1 MIVKIILKKLKGHL
15 SEEEEILFEK
25 WLAEDD
31 ENLFTFQRLSNLQ
44 DKSKEFQDIHHL
56 DPQKAWKIIQRELHP
71 NKLNRR
77 PAATSHIKF
86 IRYAAV
92 FVGIVGL
99 SLLYRSFYAEEQVE
113 VAPDPTAIRLELG
126 NGETRIL
133 SQSGSTEIVTKDGNV
148 LGSKAD
154 GVVDYSHTDV
164 DENDVEVY
172 NTLHIPNGKTF
183 KIVLSDG
190 TTVNLN
196 AGSTLEYPVKFIKGK
211 HRKVTLIG
219 EAFFDVRKD
228 EKSPFIVTSRS
239 LDIRVLG
246 TKFNVTSYPE
256 DTDQKTV
263 LVEGSV
269 RLYESGGA
277 YDQDN
282 STLLAPGEMA
292 SWEGDNKKVSVE
304 QVDTE
309 LYTSWMQGK
318 LVLKGMKF
326 KDIEKRLERHYGVS
340 IHNKNKILED
350 RVFTATFDVETI
362 EEVLNTF
369 VSETSFDYV
378 IENDQITILE

>member
-31 ENLFTFQRLSNLQ
+31 ENLSTFQRLTNLQ
-44 DKSKEFQDIHHL
+44 GKSKELREIDHL
-56 DPQKAWKIIQRELHP
+56 DPQKAWEIIQRELHT
-71 NKLNRR
+71 NKSNRR
-77 PAATSHIKF
+77 PIISYAKLM
-86 IRYAAV
+86 RYAAI
-92 FVGIVGL
+92 FVGVVGL
-99 SLLYRSFYAEEQVE
+99 SLLYRSFYMEKQVE
-113 VAPDPTAIRLELG
+113 IAPDPTAIRLELG

-133 SQSGSTEIVTKDGNV
+133 SQSGAMEIVTKDGDV

-154 GVVDYSHTDV
+154 GVVDYSQNNI
-164 DENDVEVY
+164 DEDEVEVY
-172 NTLHIPNGKTF
+172 NTLHIPNGKMF

-196 AGSTLEYPVKFIKGK
+196 AGSTLEYPIKFIKGQ

-219 EAFFDVRKD
+219 EAFFDVKKD
-228 EKSPFIVTSRS
+228 ENSPFIVTSRS

-269 RLYESGGA
+269 SLYKSGRD
-277 YDQDN
+277 YDKDD
-282 STLLAPGEMA
+282 SILLTPGDMG
-292 SWEGDNKKVSVE
+292 SWEGTDKKISVK

-326 KDIEKRLERHYGVS
+326 KDIEKRLERHYGVT
-340 IHNKNKILED
+340 IQNKNKELED